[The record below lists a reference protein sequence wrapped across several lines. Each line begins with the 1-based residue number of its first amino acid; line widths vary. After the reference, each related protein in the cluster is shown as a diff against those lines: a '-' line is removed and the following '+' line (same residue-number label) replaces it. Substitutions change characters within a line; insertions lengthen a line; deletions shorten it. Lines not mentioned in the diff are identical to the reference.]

1 MRVTG
6 SLAAGRQSGRASMS
20 HLQNTSSQQLPMTS
34 RHLRTPFFGTSIR
47 QSQTR
52 TNRQAFRRGKNS
64 ESRLQTIPNVGT
76 MRREND

>member
-20 HLQNTSSQQLPMTS
+20 DLQNTSSQLPMTS
-34 RHLRTPFFGTSIR
+34 RHLRADFLGTSIR

-52 TNRQAFRRGKNS
+52 TNRQAFRREKNR
-64 ESRLQTIPNVGT
+64 ESRLQAIPSVGT